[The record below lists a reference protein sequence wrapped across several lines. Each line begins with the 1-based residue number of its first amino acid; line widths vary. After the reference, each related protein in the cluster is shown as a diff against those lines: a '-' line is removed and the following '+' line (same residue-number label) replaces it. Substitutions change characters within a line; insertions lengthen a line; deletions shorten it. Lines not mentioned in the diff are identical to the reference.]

1 MSELRTERPEGQ
13 PTIGGIVEH
22 WYACWGTGSGTLLDV
37 VAAHIR
43 SVRPSTRLWLD
54 TIMPVAV
61 IAVLTEGEI
70 PWRTAIVAVLAM
82 NFIHIGAT
90 LLNDVKDRDT
100 DGGST
105 EILRRTRP
113 IATGVIA
120 PRHALI
126 EAVICVLI
134 GVVVTVFA
142 RWQLTVAA
150 AALAVLIAQHEL
162 PPIRTQSRPIISQ
175 LAGLIG
181 LAGIVAAIVLAV
193 GAAPRA
199 QAWPYLLFT
208 VVYLGIGEMLAK
220 DVRDADNDAA
230 GGKLTTAVKYGPATA
245 TAAAAVAYAVATGCW
260 LWFTACA
267 PPGVATG
274 WLLVAAVLLLG
285 WVAWSVNTA
294 RLLGQHFDKSV
305 ARRLHRGSALVF
317 CVVNVVLL
325 TGYLTR

>member
-1 MSELRTERPEGQ
+1 MSELRTERPDAQ
-13 PTIGGIVEH
+13 STVGGAVEH
-22 WYACWGTGSGTLLDV
+22 WYAGWGTGSGTLLDV

-54 TIMPVAV
+54 TVMPVAV
-61 IAVLTEGEI
+61 IAVLTDGEI
-70 PWRTAIVAVLAM
+70 PWRTAVVAVLAM
-82 NFIHIGAT
+82 NLIHIGAT
-90 LLNDVKDRDT
+90 LLNDVKDGET
-100 DGGST
+100 DRGST

-113 IATGVIA
+113 IATGAIA

-126 EAVICVLI
+126 EAVICVLV
-134 GVVVTVFA
+134 GVVVTIFA

-175 LAGLIG
+175 VAGLIG
-181 LAGIVAAIVLAV
+181 LAGIVGAIVLAV
-193 GAAPRA
+193 GSTPRA
-199 QAWPYLLFT
+199 HAWPYLLFV

-230 GGKLTTAVKYGPATA
+230 GGKLTTAVKFGSARA

-260 LWFTACA
+260 LWFIAAA
-267 PPGVATG
+267 PPGVAAG
-274 WLLVAAVLLLG
+274 WLLVGAVLLLG
-285 WVAWSVNTA
+285 WVVWSVNTA
-294 RLLGQHFDKSV
+294 RLLGQRFEKSV

-317 CVVNVVLL
+317 CVVNLILL